1 MKTVFSALR
10 GYFLDEF
17 LRVFFVEG
25 YVAPGGLGQDDAL
38 VLHVVDLHP
47 NSSKNLIFEVL
58 RFEYM

>member
-47 NSSKNLIFEVL
+47 NNS
-58 RFEYM
+58 